1 MVILYRK
8 ACISS
13 WIKYDP
19 DQVSDLDHERSI
31 MDEIYSKVKSS
42 PVTHWCYGHFHQS
55 WHADSDGILFKM
67 LDIMELYEIR

>member
-8 ACISS
+8 AGISS

-19 DQVSDLDHERSI
+19 DLVSDLDHERSI
-31 MDEIYSKVKSS
+31 MDEIYAKVKSS

-55 WHADSDGILFKM
+55 WPILFKM